1 MAPEIKTGNTYEGRS
16 ADLFAA
22 GVVLFMLLAGSP
34 PFSRTES
41 DDVFYSKLT
50 EKSDLFWKV
59 HSKGKEPGFFSDS
72 FKDLFSS
79 LVSANVSVRPNLE

>member
-22 GVVLFMLLAGSP
+22 GVVLFMLLSGSP
-34 PFSRTES
+34 PFSRTDS
-41 DDVFYSKLT
+41 DDVFYSKLM
-50 EKSDLFWKV
+50 EKSEIFWKV
-59 HSKGKEPGFFSDS
+59 HSKGKEPGFYSDS

-79 LVSANVSVRPNLE
+79 LVSADVSKRLTLE